1 MADDQTLRLQMSRLG
16 KDWTE
21 LQRAA
26 AQLGKDLA
34 ALAPLVAAKLGE
46 DLTEL
51 RQTAAGRFARA
62 KSVARRAADD
72 WVRTLRFYGEK
83 LAHGTKFAQTK
94 FGQAEFSPAP
104 GETLAALARRLGSDL
119 TRLPQAAAAF
129 VRAPGFDRI
138 KLGRDLSALPLPAKS
153 FIATALL
160 VLIGGIAAP
169 STVTSAAILSTLPYF
184 AILAVA
190 SIGQHLVIQQRGL
203 DLSTAG
209 IMSFTAV
216 VVTKLPDGSTVFG
229 VVIFYIAAALAV
241 GAGIGAMTG
250 VIVTLLEVPPL
261 VTTIGVNAI
270 LFGLTYFVSTG
281 ASVQSPPM
289 MVEFFVSSFL
299 FVPTM
304 VWVLLLVAGTAV
316 FVLIFTTIGRRFI
329 AASVNPAAA
338 HAVGVPLN
346 TYSIATYA
354 LAGFIYAVAAIMLSG
369 YLVSPTVLC
378 GLPYLLGTIAAVVVG
393 GNPLGGVTKASVV
406 ATVIGAFFL
415 TYLAQLVTALGF
427 GGSAEDLADAI
438 IVLTGVA
445 LPEIT
450 RRLRYA

>member
-1 MADDQTLRLQMSRLG
+1 MADERTSRLRLPTLG
-16 KDWTE
+16 M
-21 LQRAA
+21 
-26 AQLGKDLA
+26 
-34 ALAPLVAAKLGE
+34 

-51 RQTAAGRFARA
+51 
-62 KSVARRAADD
+62 
-72 WVRTLRFYGEK
+72 
-83 LAHGTKFAQTK
+83 
-94 FGQAEFSPAP
+94 P
-104 GETLAALARRLGSDL
+104 LAAKA
-119 TRLPQAAAAF
+119 
-129 VRAPGFDRI
+129 
-138 KLGRDLSALPLPAKS
+138 
-153 FIATALL
+153 FIAMAIL

-169 STVTSAAILSTLPYF
+169 STISTAAILSTLPYF

-209 IMSFTAV
+209 VMSFCAV
-216 VVTKLPDGSTVFG
+216 VVTKLPDGSTDAG
-229 VVIFYIAAALAV
+229 VVIFWIFAALA
-241 GAGIGAMTG
+241 IGALIGAFTG
-250 VIVTLLEVPPL
+250 LIVTLLQVPPL

-289 MVEFFVSSFL
+289 MVKFFTGSFL
-299 FVPTM
+299 YVPTL
-304 VWVLLLVAGTAV
+304 VWMLILVAGATV
-316 FVLIFTTIGRRFI
+316 FVLTFTTVGRRFI
-329 AASVNPAAA
+329 AVSVNPAAA
-338 HAVGVPLN
+338 HVVGVPLKA
-346 TYSIATYA
+346 YSILTYTTAGLMYAIAA
-354 LAGFIYAVAAIMLSG
+354 LMLSG

-393 GNPLGGVTKASVV
+393 GNPLGGLTKGSVV

-427 GGSAEDLADAI
+427 GSSAEDLADAL
-438 IVLTGVA
+438 IVLGGVA

>member
-1 MADDQTLRLQMSRLG
+1 M
-16 KDWTE
+16 
-21 LQRAA
+21 
-26 AQLGKDLA
+26 
-34 ALAPLVAAKLGE
+34 

-51 RQTAAGRFARA
+51 
-62 KSVARRAADD
+62 
-72 WVRTLRFYGEK
+72 
-83 LAHGTKFAQTK
+83 
-94 FGQAEFSPAP
+94 P
-104 GETLAALARRLGSDL
+104 LAAKA
-119 TRLPQAAAAF
+119 
-129 VRAPGFDRI
+129 
-138 KLGRDLSALPLPAKS
+138 
-153 FIATALL
+153 FIATAIL

-169 STVTSAAILSTLPYF
+169 STISTAAILSTLPYF

-209 IMSFTAV
+209 VMSFCAV
-216 VVTKLPDGSTVFG
+216 VVTKLPDSSTDTG
-229 VVIFYIAAALAV
+229 VVIFWIFAALAT
-241 GAGIGAMTG
+241 GALIGAITG
-250 VIVTLLEVPPL
+250 LIVTLLQVPPL

-289 MVEFFVSSFL
+289 MVKFFTGSFL
-299 FVPTM
+299 YVPTL
-304 VWVLLLVAGTAV
+304 VWMLILVAGVTV
-316 FVLIFTTIGRRFI
+316 FVLTFTTVGRRFI
-329 AASVNPAAA
+329 AVSVNPAAA
-338 HAVGVPLN
+338 HVVGVPLRA
-346 TYSIATYA
+346 YSILTYTIAGLMYAIAA
-354 LAGFIYAVAAIMLSG
+354 LMLSG

-393 GNPLGGVTKASVV
+393 GNPLGGLTKGSVV

-427 GGSAEDLADAI
+427 GSSAEDLADAL
-438 IVLTGVA
+438 IVLGGVA

>member
-1 MADDQTLRLQMSRLG
+1 MADGRTSRLRLPALG
-16 KDWTE
+16 M
-21 LQRAA
+21 
-26 AQLGKDLA
+26 
-34 ALAPLVAAKLGE
+34 

-51 RQTAAGRFARA
+51 
-62 KSVARRAADD
+62 
-72 WVRTLRFYGEK
+72 
-83 LAHGTKFAQTK
+83 
-94 FGQAEFSPAP
+94 P
-104 GETLAALARRLGSDL
+104 LAAKA
-119 TRLPQAAAAF
+119 
-129 VRAPGFDRI
+129 
-138 KLGRDLSALPLPAKS
+138 
-153 FIATALL
+153 FIAMAIL

-169 STVTSAAILSTLPYF
+169 STISTAAILSTLPYF

-209 IMSFTAV
+209 VMSFCAV
-216 VVTKLPDGSTVFG
+216 VVTKLPDSSTDTG
-229 VVIFYIAAALAV
+229 VVIFWIFAALA
-241 GAGIGAMTG
+241 IGALIGAFTG
-250 VIVTLLEVPPL
+250 LIVTLLQVPPL

-289 MVEFFVSSFL
+289 MVKFFTGSFL
-299 FVPTM
+299 YVPTL
-304 VWVLLLVAGTAV
+304 VWMLILVAGVTV
-316 FVLIFTTIGRRFI
+316 FVLTFTTVGRRFI
-329 AASVNPAAA
+329 AVSVNPAAA
-338 HAVGVPLN
+338 HVVGVPLKA
-346 TYSIATYA
+346 YSILTYTIAGLMYAIAA
-354 LAGFIYAVAAIMLSG
+354 LMLSG

-393 GNPLGGVTKASVV
+393 GNPLGGLTKGSVV

-427 GGSAEDLADAI
+427 GSSAEDLADAL
-438 IVLTGVA
+438 IVLGGVA

>member
-1 MADDQTLRLQMSRLG
+1 MADETTSRLRLPRLG
-16 KDWTE
+16 M
-21 LQRAA
+21 
-26 AQLGKDLA
+26 
-34 ALAPLVAAKLGE
+34 

-51 RQTAAGRFARA
+51 
-62 KSVARRAADD
+62 
-72 WVRTLRFYGEK
+72 
-83 LAHGTKFAQTK
+83 
-94 FGQAEFSPAP
+94 P
-104 GETLAALARRLGSDL
+104 LAAKA
-119 TRLPQAAAAF
+119 
-129 VRAPGFDRI
+129 
-138 KLGRDLSALPLPAKS
+138 
-153 FIATALL
+153 FIATAIL

-169 STVTSAAILSTLPYF
+169 STISTAAILSTLPYF

-209 IMSFTAV
+209 VMSFCAV
-216 VVTKLPDGSTVFG
+216 VVTKLPDGSTDTG
-229 VVIFYIAAALAV
+229 VVIFWIFAALAV
-241 GAGIGAMTG
+241 GALVGAITG
-250 VIVTLLEVPPL
+250 LIVTLLQVPPL

-289 MVEFFVSSFL
+289 MVKFFIGSFL
-299 FVPTM
+299 YVPTL
-304 VWVLLLVAGTAV
+304 VWMLILVAGVTV
-316 FVLIFTTIGRRFI
+316 FVLTFTTVGRRFI
-329 AASVNPAAA
+329 AVSVNPAAA
-338 HAVGVPLN
+338 HVVGVPLK
-346 TYSIATYA
+346 TYSILTYA
-354 LAGFIYAVAAIMLSG
+354 IAGLMYAIAALMLSG

-393 GNPLGGVTKASVV
+393 GNPLGGLTKGSVV

-427 GGSAEDLADAI
+427 GSSAENLADAL
-438 IVLTGVA
+438 IVLGGVA

>member
-1 MADDQTLRLQMSRLG
+1 MADERTSRLRLPALG
-16 KDWTE
+16 M
-21 LQRAA
+21 
-26 AQLGKDLA
+26 
-34 ALAPLVAAKLGE
+34 

-51 RQTAAGRFARA
+51 
-62 KSVARRAADD
+62 
-72 WVRTLRFYGEK
+72 
-83 LAHGTKFAQTK
+83 
-94 FGQAEFSPAP
+94 P
-104 GETLAALARRLGSDL
+104 LAAKA
-119 TRLPQAAAAF
+119 
-129 VRAPGFDRI
+129 
-138 KLGRDLSALPLPAKS
+138 
-153 FIATALL
+153 FIATAIL

-169 STVTSAAILSTLPYF
+169 STISSAAILSTLPYF

-209 IMSFTAV
+209 VMSFCAV
-216 VVTKLPDGSTVFG
+216 VVTKLPDSSTDTG
-229 VVIFYIAAALAV
+229 VVIFWIFAALAT
-241 GAGIGAMTG
+241 GALIGAITG
-250 VIVTLLEVPPL
+250 MIVTLLQVPPL

-289 MVEFFVSSFL
+289 MVKFFTGSFL
-299 FVPTM
+299 YVPTL
-304 VWVLLLVAGTAV
+304 VWMLILVAGVTV
-316 FVLIFTTIGRRFI
+316 FVLTVTTVGRRFI
-329 AASVNPAAA
+329 AVSVNPAAA
-338 HAVGVPLN
+338 HVVGVPLKA
-346 TYSIATYA
+346 YSILTYTIAGLMYAIAA
-354 LAGFIYAVAAIMLSG
+354 LMLSG

-393 GNPLGGVTKASVV
+393 GNPLGGLTKGSVV

-427 GGSAEDLADAI
+427 GSSAEDLADAL
-438 IVLTGVA
+438 IVLGGVA

>member
-1 MADDQTLRLQMSRLG
+1 MGEARAELFFARGPDQEMADERTSRLRLPALG
-16 KDWTE
+16 M
-21 LQRAA
+21 
-26 AQLGKDLA
+26 
-34 ALAPLVAAKLGE
+34 

-51 RQTAAGRFARA
+51 
-62 KSVARRAADD
+62 
-72 WVRTLRFYGEK
+72 
-83 LAHGTKFAQTK
+83 
-94 FGQAEFSPAP
+94 P
-104 GETLAALARRLGSDL
+104 LAAKA
-119 TRLPQAAAAF
+119 
-129 VRAPGFDRI
+129 
-138 KLGRDLSALPLPAKS
+138 
-153 FIATALL
+153 FIATAIL

-169 STVTSAAILSTLPYF
+169 STISTAAILSTLPYF

-209 IMSFTAV
+209 VMSFCAV
-216 VVTKLPDGSTVFG
+216 VVTKLPDSSTDTG
-229 VVIFYIAAALAV
+229 VVIFWIFAALAT
-241 GAGIGAMTG
+241 GALIGAITG
-250 VIVTLLEVPPL
+250 LIVTLLQVPPL

-289 MVEFFVSSFL
+289 MVKFFTGSFL
-299 FVPTM
+299 YVPTL
-304 VWVLLLVAGTAV
+304 VWMLILVAGVTV
-316 FVLIFTTIGRRFI
+316 FVLTFTTVGRRFI
-329 AASVNPAAA
+329 AVSVNPAAA
-338 HAVGVPLN
+338 HVVGVPLRA
-346 TYSIATYA
+346 YSILTYTIAGLMYAIAA
-354 LAGFIYAVAAIMLSG
+354 LMLSG

-393 GNPLGGVTKASVV
+393 GNPLGGLTKGSVV

-427 GGSAEDLADAI
+427 GSSAEDLADAL
-438 IVLTGVA
+438 IVLGGVA

>member
-1 MADDQTLRLQMSRLG
+1 MPALG
-16 KDWTE
+16 M
-21 LQRAA
+21 
-26 AQLGKDLA
+26 
-34 ALAPLVAAKLGE
+34 

-51 RQTAAGRFARA
+51 
-62 KSVARRAADD
+62 
-72 WVRTLRFYGEK
+72 
-83 LAHGTKFAQTK
+83 
-94 FGQAEFSPAP
+94 P
-104 GETLAALARRLGSDL
+104 LAAKA
-119 TRLPQAAAAF
+119 
-129 VRAPGFDRI
+129 
-138 KLGRDLSALPLPAKS
+138 
-153 FIATALL
+153 FIATAIL

-169 STVTSAAILSTLPYF
+169 STISTAAILSTLPYF

-209 IMSFTAV
+209 VMSFCAV
-216 VVTKLPDGSTVFG
+216 VVTKLPDSSTDTG
-229 VVIFYIAAALAV
+229 VVIFWIFGALATAAL
-241 GAGIGAMTG
+241 IGAITG
-250 VIVTLLEVPPL
+250 LIVTLLQVPPL

-289 MVEFFVSSFL
+289 MVKFFTGSFL
-299 FVPTM
+299 YVPTL
-304 VWVLLLVAGTAV
+304 VWMLILVAGVTV
-316 FVLIFTTIGRRFI
+316 FVLTVTTVGRRFI
-329 AASVNPAAA
+329 AVSVNPAAA
-338 HAVGVPLN
+338 HVVGVPLKA
-346 TYSIATYA
+346 YSILTYTIAGLMYAIAA
-354 LAGFIYAVAAIMLSG
+354 LMLSG

-393 GNPLGGVTKASVV
+393 GNPLGGLTKGSVV

-427 GGSAEDLADAI
+427 GSSAEDLADAL
-438 IVLTGVA
+438 IVLGGVA

>member
-1 MADDQTLRLQMSRLG
+1 LPALG
-16 KDWTE
+16 M
-21 LQRAA
+21 
-26 AQLGKDLA
+26 
-34 ALAPLVAAKLGE
+34 

-51 RQTAAGRFARA
+51 
-62 KSVARRAADD
+62 
-72 WVRTLRFYGEK
+72 
-83 LAHGTKFAQTK
+83 
-94 FGQAEFSPAP
+94 P
-104 GETLAALARRLGSDL
+104 LAAKA
-119 TRLPQAAAAF
+119 
-129 VRAPGFDRI
+129 
-138 KLGRDLSALPLPAKS
+138 
-153 FIATALL
+153 FIATAIL

-169 STVTSAAILSTLPYF
+169 STISTAAILSTLPYF

-209 IMSFTAV
+209 VMSFCAV
-216 VVTKLPDGSTVFG
+216 VVTKLPDSSTDTG
-229 VVIFYIAAALAV
+229 VVIFWIFAALAT
-241 GAGIGAMTG
+241 GALIGAITG
-250 VIVTLLEVPPL
+250 LIVTLLQVPPL

-289 MVEFFVSSFL
+289 MVKFFTGSFL
-299 FVPTM
+299 YVPTL
-304 VWVLLLVAGTAV
+304 VWMLILVAGVTV
-316 FVLIFTTIGRRFI
+316 FVLTVTTVGRRFI
-329 AASVNPAAA
+329 AVSVNPAAA
-338 HAVGVPLN
+338 HVVGVPLKAYTIL
-346 TYSIATYA
+346 TYTIAGLMYA
-354 LAGFIYAVAAIMLSG
+354 IAALMLSG

-393 GNPLGGVTKASVV
+393 GNPLGGLTKGSVV

-427 GGSAEDLADAI
+427 GSSAEDLADAL
-438 IVLTGVA
+438 IVLGGVA

>member
-1 MADDQTLRLQMSRLG
+1 MPALG
-16 KDWTE
+16 M
-21 LQRAA
+21 
-26 AQLGKDLA
+26 
-34 ALAPLVAAKLGE
+34 

-51 RQTAAGRFARA
+51 
-62 KSVARRAADD
+62 
-72 WVRTLRFYGEK
+72 
-83 LAHGTKFAQTK
+83 
-94 FGQAEFSPAP
+94 P
-104 GETLAALARRLGSDL
+104 LAAKA
-119 TRLPQAAAAF
+119 
-129 VRAPGFDRI
+129 
-138 KLGRDLSALPLPAKS
+138 
-153 FIATALL
+153 FIATAIL

-169 STVTSAAILSTLPYF
+169 STISSAAILSTLPYF

-209 IMSFTAV
+209 VMSFCAV
-216 VVTKLPDGSTVFG
+216 VVTKLPDSSTDTG
-229 VVIFYIAAALAV
+229 VVIFWIFAALAT
-241 GAGIGAMTG
+241 GALIGAITG
-250 VIVTLLEVPPL
+250 LIVTLLQVPPL

-289 MVEFFVSSFL
+289 MVKFFTGSFL
-299 FVPTM
+299 YVPTL
-304 VWVLLLVAGTAV
+304 VWMLILVAGVTV
-316 FVLIFTTIGRRFI
+316 FVLTVTTVGRRFI
-329 AASVNPAAA
+329 AVSVNPAAA
-338 HAVGVPLN
+338 HVVGVPLKA
-346 TYSIATYA
+346 YSILTYTIAGLMYAIAA
-354 LAGFIYAVAAIMLSG
+354 LMLSG

-393 GNPLGGVTKASVV
+393 GNPLGGLTKGSVV

-427 GGSAEDLADAI
+427 GSSAEDLADAL
-438 IVLTGVA
+438 IVLGGVA

>member
-1 MADDQTLRLQMSRLG
+1 MADDQTLRLQMSRVG

-21 LQRAA
+21 LRRAA
-26 AQLGKDLA
+26 AQLGRDLA
-34 ALAPLVAAKLGE
+34 ALALFVVAKLTS
-46 DLTEL
+46 DLARSL
-51 RQTAAGRFARA
+51 HAAAGR
-62 KSVARRAADD
+62 
-72 WVRTLRFYGEK
+72 LRLYGEK
-83 LAHGTKFAQTK
+83 LASGTKLCETKFAAANLAK
-94 FGQAEFSPAP
+94 AP
-104 GETLAALARRLGSDL
+104 GETPAAPARRLGSDL
-119 TRLPQAAAAF
+119 TRLPRAAVAF
-129 VRAPGFDRI
+129 VRAPRLDGL
-138 KLGRDLSALPLPAKS
+138 KLGRDLTALPLPVKS

-216 VVTKLPDGSTVFG
+216 VVTKLPDSSTLFS
-229 VVIFYIAAALAV
+229 VVIFYVAAALAV
-241 GAGIGAMTG
+241 GAGIGAITG

-261 VTTIGVNAI
+261 VTTIGINAI

-281 ASVQSPPM
+281 ASVQSPQM
-289 MVEFFVSSFL
+289 MVEFFNSSFL

-316 FVLIFTTIGRRFI
+316 FVLIFTTVGRRFI

-346 TYSIATYA
+346 TYSIATYS

-438 IVLTGVA
+438 IVLSGVA

>member
-1 MADDQTLRLQMSRLG
+1 MADERTSRLRLPALG
-16 KDWTE
+16 M
-21 LQRAA
+21 
-26 AQLGKDLA
+26 
-34 ALAPLVAAKLGE
+34 

-51 RQTAAGRFARA
+51 
-62 KSVARRAADD
+62 
-72 WVRTLRFYGEK
+72 
-83 LAHGTKFAQTK
+83 
-94 FGQAEFSPAP
+94 P
-104 GETLAALARRLGSDL
+104 LAAKA
-119 TRLPQAAAAF
+119 
-129 VRAPGFDRI
+129 
-138 KLGRDLSALPLPAKS
+138 
-153 FIATALL
+153 FIAMAIL

-169 STVTSAAILSTLPYF
+169 STISTAAILSTLPYF

-209 IMSFTAV
+209 VMSFCAV
-216 VVTKLPDGSTVFG
+216 VVTKLPDSSTDTG
-229 VVIFYIAAALAV
+229 VVIFWIFAALA
-241 GAGIGAMTG
+241 IGALIGAFTG
-250 VIVTLLEVPPL
+250 LIVTLLQVPPL

-289 MVEFFVSSFL
+289 MVKFFTGNFL
-299 FVPTM
+299 YVPTL
-304 VWVLLLVAGTAV
+304 VWMLILVAGVTV
-316 FVLIFTTIGRRFI
+316 FVLTFTTVGRRFI
-329 AASVNPAAA
+329 AVSVNPAAA
-338 HAVGVPLN
+338 HVVGVPLKA
-346 TYSIATYA
+346 YSILTYTIAGLMYAIAA
-354 LAGFIYAVAAIMLSG
+354 LMLSG

-393 GNPLGGVTKASVV
+393 GNPLGGLTKGSVV

-427 GGSAEDLADAI
+427 GSSAEDLADAL
-438 IVLTGVA
+438 IVLGGVA